1 MIIVGERL
9 NSSRKEIYNAIENRD
24 AAFVRNEAL
33 AQANAGADYLDVNTG
48 LFASKEAEHMAWLID
63 IVQEATPLPLCI
75 DSPNPEV
82 IREVLPL
89 VEKTPMLNSITLE
102 RKRFDAVIPLVLER
116 ACKVIGLCQNDGKA
130 AHSGFEK
137 TTMASELIAE
147 MKKAGAPEDHIYIDP
162 LVFPLATDTGS
173 AKATFHAFRDIHEQF
188 PDVHLICGLTNVS
201 YGLPKRK
208 LINRSFLTVAI
219 VMGLDAAIVDPLDK
233 KLMAA
238 LKAGV
243 LLDGRDPYAKGY
255 IGAYREGL
263 FEHL

>member
-24 AAFVRNEAL
+24 AAFIRNEAV

-48 LFASKEAEHMAWLID
+48 LFASKEAEQMAWLID
-63 IVQEATPLPLCI
+63 IVQDATPLPICI

-82 IREVLPL
+82 IRHVLPM

-102 RKRFDAVIPLVLER
+102 KKRFETLIPLVIDR
-116 ACKVIGLCQNDGKA
+116 SCKVIGLCQNDAKA
-130 AHSGFEK
+130 AHTSLEK

-147 MKKAGAPEDHIYIDP
+147 MKKAGVPEDHIYLDP
-162 LVFPLATDTGS
+162 LVFPLATDTNS
-173 AKATFHAFRDIHEQF
+173 AKATFHAVREIHETF
-188 PDVHLICGLTNVS
+188 PHLHLICGLTNVS

-243 LLDGRDPYAKGY
+243 LLNGRDPYARGY
-255 IGAYREGL
+255 IEAYRNGL
-263 FEHL
+263 FEHF